1 MPNRASEGDPGCT
14 AIARRGGGRS
24 IATGTTKFPYFN
36 FFFISSSKKKLI
48 KHRRWGVR

>member
-24 IATGTTKFPYFN
+24 IATENDEVFLF
-36 FFFISSSKKKLI
+36 
-48 KHRRWGVR
+48 